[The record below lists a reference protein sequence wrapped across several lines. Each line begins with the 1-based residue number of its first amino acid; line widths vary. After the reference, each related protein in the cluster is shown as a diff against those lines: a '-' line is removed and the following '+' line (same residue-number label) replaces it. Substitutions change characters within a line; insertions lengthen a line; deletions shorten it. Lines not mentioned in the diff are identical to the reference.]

1 MSAPNVPATVASYA
15 PNMVSEALARHACN
29 VSDAA
34 KDLGVPP
41 SDLRRLL
48 WANPKLQDEAFEAVE
63 ARLDLAEKNIAESL
77 RSGNGRERLAAS
89 MFTIRNS
96 HRARNRGW
104 ITSSTSAAEL
114 SISTEAAQPQ
124 TITFCWQNSDGSK
137 YEPATE
143 SFERD
148 GRTFKVPKY
157 GGDSG
162 DPIEGEVAT
171 PAVLIEHAATVAP
184 EHEPDASSPM
194 EALSVVPE
202 PESVAVR
209 YERERIDAWIRN
221 RLIAWPLASCF
232 GCRKPIVAGAAWEEV
247 SNGDTNARAR
257 FHRACHVEWRA
268 GQEAA
273 ALQALRLEG

>member
-1 MSAPNVPATVASYA
+1 MSAPNVPATVASLA

-34 KDLGVPP
+34 RDLGVPP

-48 WANPKLQDEAFEAVE
+48 WANPQLQDAAFEVVE
-63 ARLDLAEKNIAESL
+63 GRLDLAEKNIAESL

-89 MFTIRNS
+89 FFTIRNS
-96 HRARNRGW
+96 HRARKRGW

-114 SISTEAAQPQ
+114 SISTEAAQLQ

-148 GRTFKVPKY
+148 GRTFTVPKY
-157 GGDSG
+157 GGGRG

-184 EHEPDASSPM
+184 EPEPAAPSPM

-202 PESVAVR
+202 PESAAVR
-209 YERERIDAWIRN
+209 REREQVDAWIRN
-221 RLIAWPLASCF
+221 RLIAYPLASCLR
-232 GCRKPIVAGAAWEEV
+232 CRKPFVAGAAWEEV
-247 SNGDTNARAR
+247 SNGGARAR
-257 FHRACHVEWRA
+257 FHRACHAEWRA
-268 GQEAA
+268 EREAA
-273 ALQALRLEG
+273 ARQALGLEG